1 MNPLALDLALRL
13 DPSAIF
19 RAGGIVPDPWQTTA
33 LSVDRENILLLC
45 SRQVGKSTTSAAL
58 ALRVALT
65 EPGALILL
73 LSPSLRQS
81 QELFRK
87 VTEFYKV
94 LGRPIEPEA
103 ESTLRMDLSNGSRIL
118 SLPGREETIRGYSG
132 ARLIII
138 DEASRVADDL
148 YYSVRP
154 MLAVSRGN
162 ILALSTPFG
171 KIGWYFKEWE
181 DGEGW
186 HKIRVTARDCP
197 RISPEFLEA
206 ERRALGLRWFNQ
218 EYMCDFIDAVGAVF
232 TDDMLKAFIRPDVQ
246 ALEL

>member
-13 DPSAIF
+13 NPRAIF
-19 RAGGIVPDPWQTTA
+19 QAGGIEPDPWQTTA

-65 EPGALILL
+65 EPGSLILL

-87 VTEFYKV
+87 VTEFYKT
-94 LGRPIEPEA
+94 LGRPIAPEA
-103 ESTLRMDLSNGSRIL
+103 ESTLRMDLANGSRIL

-171 KIGWYFKEWE
+171 KIGWYFKEWQ

-186 HKIRVTARDCP
+186 HKIKVTARDCP
-197 RISPEFLEA
+197 RIDPAFLEA
-206 ERRALGLRWFNQ
+206 EKKALGVRWFNQ